1 MFNYFFPVHT
11 NLNITMILYLQI
23 YEKICDLT
31 GESKNAHRLVKK
43 PIRFNETR
51 IPQFNKTLQ
60 AFINRTKEFPD
71 YYDVLRMLEHCNRT
85 YSLGLVNF
93 EIKNI
98 GEVIFCWL
106 TKVPYILMHIIF

>member
-1 MFNYFFPVHT
+1 MRIKFSFGFNWKLFFVF
-11 NLNITMILYLQI
+11 QI

-43 PIRFNETR
+43 PIKFNETR

-85 YSLGLVNF
+85 FNLGLVNF
-93 EIKNI
+93 EMKNI
-98 GEVIFCWL
+98 GEVILQTTINFFKSNPIKFL
-106 TKVPYILMHIIF
+106 